1 MVLVDIIFKSKLK
14 PKNYIGCCFQQNA
27 VQSTENTW
35 IVNVTAVDTRYSSSP
50 SSYNTTVLFPSS
62 FNISID
68 NGLPSN
74 LICQPSRAT
83 DDETS
88 TISCQST
95 NSESFVAGFV
105 LTSGSNNPIAPA
117 VRSLVIDNSLC
128 SNLTKCNSDTAL
140 SAGDVRIGSQ
150 VYPKWAVAL
159 TSVVVAAILLCIGII
174 IIRICVS
181 RQRKAARLEMRTEYS
196 DISRRPTDT
205 SNLSHNEKHL
215 TGQQT
220 YGQQTYDQPELAND
234 IGHYKNEYSPQAYQ
248 QLPDTDVPA
257 KNGKLPPS
265 SSFQRLAL
273 GSKTLLTSLP
283 SLPSLPKLPS
293 FNTMPL
299 FLSNS
304 SSSQDSSL
312 EEEPFRPTADSSVL
326 LDNYSESSASSSNKN
341 NSTVR
346 SRAAVEAH
354 KVIRR
359 ASRKSKTRST
369 IYTDEHINKIFQLD
383 DGAKHKSMN
392 ELYPQY
398 GDIRNKSTTT
408 LCSGINSSTPSSVR
422 VKHRDLT
429 VLEGMQAAL
438 IERSMSASN
447 VIDQSEDNDSNTE
460 ENMPYIA
467 SDYEDVRPKIR
478 TRASSLTQG
487 CSKTYGDFDNIKAK
501 SFEDFHHK
509 SLEFRGRQRRS
520 VCSTDAK
527 RRSQSVTPSAS
538 STIRPRSFLLPKSIY
553 DEESS
558 SDDNSDTITRAKFQR
573 RYRSLSRAESQKSH
587 STRRKSRPTSCMS
600 NTSDVDTIR
609 KHLRDSWK
617 AELSESHSQDSLT
630 VDADLPPAIPRVQR
644 RPPLPEGFMRR
655 RSDRFSR
662 PESIVEPIP
671 EPAPPNDLTSQDS
684 LDTLSSFVPEQG
696 YTSEDT
702 ESISYSNVVSLAI
715 LQTDTISSGLSVLSN
730 IKGKHETESSIGG
743 VHETNSESNRSV
755 HSALSFSDLAVGD
768 PRPLAQSFY

>member
-1 MVLVDIIFKSKLK
+1 MVIA
-14 PKNYIGCCFQQNA
+14 GCCFQQNTA
-27 VQSTENTW
+27 QATDSTW
-35 IVNVTAVDTRYSSSP
+35 IVNVTAVDTRYSSIP

-62 FNISID
+62 FNISVG
-68 NGLPSN
+68 NALPAN
-74 LICQPSRAT
+74 LVCQPPLAS
-83 DDETS
+83 DNDTS
-88 TISCQST
+88 AIFCQST
-95 NSESFVAGFV
+95 NSESFVVGFV
-105 LTSGSNNPIAPA
+105 LTSGSNSTTAPA
-117 VRSLVIDNSLC
+117 VKSLDIDSSLC
-128 SNLTKCNSDTAL
+128 SNLTKCNSETAL

-174 IIRICVS
+174 IIKICVS
-181 RQRKAARLEMRTEYS
+181 RQRRAARLELRTEYS

-215 TGQQT
+215 ADQPT
-220 YGQQTYDQPELAND
+220 YNQPELGND
-234 IGHYKNEYSPQAYQ
+234 IIRYRNESSKEAYQ
-248 QLPDTDVPA
+248 QLPDIDVPT
-257 KNGKLPPS
+257 KNGNLPPS

-293 FNTMPL
+293 FSTMPL

-312 EEEPFRPTADSSVL
+312 EEEPFRPKADSSML
-326 LDNYSESSASSSNKN
+326 LDSISESSASSSIKN
-341 NSTVR
+341 NNTVR

-369 IYTDEHINKIFQLD
+369 IFTEEHINKIFQLD

-422 VKHRDLT
+422 VKHRELT

-447 VIDQSEDNDSNTE
+447 VIDQSDDNDSNTE
-460 ENMPYIA
+460 ENMPRVA
-467 SDYEDVRPKIR
+467 SDHEDVRPK
-478 TRASSLTQG
+478 TRNRSSSLTQG
-487 CSKTYGDFDNIKAK
+487 MSKTYGDFDHIKAK
-501 SFEDFHHK
+501 SFEDFHYK

-520 VCSTDAK
+520 MCSSDAK
-527 RRSQSVTPSAS
+527 RRSQSATPSAS
-538 STIRPRSFLLPKSIY
+538 STIRPRSFLLPRSIY
-553 DEESS
+553 DEDSS

-573 RYRSLSRAESQKSH
+573 RYRSLSRAESQKSY

-617 AELSESHSQDSLT
+617 AELSESQSQDSLT

-702 ESISYSNVVSLAI
+702 ESITYSNVVSLAI
-715 LQTDTISSGLSVLSN
+715 LHTDTISSGLSVLSN

-755 HSALSFSDLAVGD
+755 HSAQSFSDLAVGD
-768 PRPLAQSFY
+768 PRPSAQSFY